1 MTGDK
6 RWNPHLGLC
15 HTAAGRFA
23 LTARSLSWERPQQPS
38 APSSLLKEQQGL
50 FLFFFFSKVWPLG
63 SAMHTQKCDVA
74 CGEQSRGPLGN
85 IVRHF
90 TSSVTFC
97 RTTCQHIWGTESQK
111 PGTLSRS
118 SPPLS
123 FSPPPLSLSW
133 VFPYSS
139 HCLCIDSI
147 NSPCLL
153 PTFGWEWEAVLAEM
167 LWWGGCQRMLLL
179 THQFLVLL
187 GRPRPGPHL
196 AWKGTFSE
204 FSVCH
209 LGCLYLSYF
218 PNKLLN
224 FIWLLWLWWGEE
236 LETGCT
242 SSTEIWCVR
251 FLI

>member
-1 MTGDK
+1 MLL
-6 RWNPHLGLC
+6 LGSVLLQQ
-15 HTAAGRFA
+15 AASRGKG
-23 LTARSLSWERPQQPS
+23 
-38 APSSLLKEQQGL
+38 PSSLQLLPLSLKNNRAYSCFSFFQSVAFGL
-50 FLFFFFSKVWPLG
+50 CYAHPEVW
-63 SAMHTQKCDVA
+63 
-74 CGEQSRGPLGN
+74 CGVWGGVRGPLGN

-90 TSSVTFC
+90 TSSGTFC
-97 RTTCQHIWGTESQK
+97 RSTCQHFWGTESQK

-123 FSPPPLSLSW
+123 LSLS

-139 HCLCIDSI
+139 HCLCIDPI

-153 PTFGWEWEAVLAEM
+153 PTFGWGWEAVLAEM
-167 LWWGGCQRMLLL
+167 PWWGGCQRMLLL

-187 GRPRPGPHL
+187 GRSRPGPHL

-209 LGCLYLSYF
+209 LGFLYLSYF

-224 FIWLLWLWWGEE
+224 FICLLWLWWGEE

-242 SSTEIWCVR
+242 SSTEIWCVG